1 MRHAFNRE
9 ERVVKCRLLVSRFQ
23 RAGTNVPRG
32 SQLARQWK
40 LVQLLAGRLG
50 RTLAQLAG
58 ELGVTK
64 RTLQR
69 DIEVLTEAGFAV
81 TSDMRNGTVFWH
93 FMEGFHAEAPIALT
107 LTEQMALYFSKGLFK
122 PLQGTPIYDSLE
134 SAIQKIGSQLPAQTF
149 KFLRGLDQGI
159 AVSSFGWKDYSH
171 SKEVIDALTRAVF
184 NKFTVRILHRAPYRD
199 RAIERE
205 VDPYKLWYVNN
216 GLYLVGHDYKEN
228 DLRTFAVD
236 RIQSTTLTNR
246 RFEIPPD
253 FNFDEFQKTA
263 FNVIWGE
270 PQEVK
275 IRFSTSQAPYIRER
289 TWHPSQK
296 IEAQADGSII
306 LTLNVG
312 DLWEVKHW
320 LIGFGAE
327 AQVLEPSTLRKDITD
342 EFKLLARR
350 DNCLPNRRRKLKE
363 DGYGQGD

>member
-1 MRHAFNRE
+1 M
-9 ERVVKCRLLVSRFQ
+9 VKCDPLDSRF
-23 RAGTNVPRG
+23 RRVGTSMPRG
-32 SQLARQWK
+32 DQLTRQWK
-40 LVQLLAGRLG
+40 LVQLLAGHLG
-50 RTLAQLAG
+50 RTLAQLTQ

-64 RTLQR
+64 RTVQR
-69 DIEVLTEAGFAV
+69 DIEVLSEAGFPV

-93 FMEGFHAEAPIALT
+93 LMEGFHAEAPIALT

-122 PLQGTPIYDSLE
+122 PLQGTPIYASLE
-134 SAIQKIGSQLPAQTF
+134 SAIQKIGSQLPAQSF

-184 NKFTVRILHRAPYRD
+184 NKFTVRILHRSPQRE

-205 VDPYKLWYVNN
+205 VDPYKIWYVNN
-216 GLYLVGHDYKEN
+216 GLYLVGHDHKEN

-236 RIQSTTLTNR
+236 RIQSAKLTNR

-253 FNFDEFQKTA
+253 FNFEEFQKTA

-275 IRFSTSQAPYIRER
+275 IRFSPAQAPYIKER
-289 TWHPSQK
+289 TWHPSQR
-296 IEAQADGSII
+296 ILTEPGGSII

-312 DLWEVKHW
+312 DLWEVKRW

-327 AQVLEPSTLRKDITD
+327 AEVLKPAELANDIVHECEEVRLKRGQRKS
-342 EFKLLARR
+342 AR
-350 DNCLPNRRRKLKE
+350 E
-363 DGYGQGD
+363 DVND